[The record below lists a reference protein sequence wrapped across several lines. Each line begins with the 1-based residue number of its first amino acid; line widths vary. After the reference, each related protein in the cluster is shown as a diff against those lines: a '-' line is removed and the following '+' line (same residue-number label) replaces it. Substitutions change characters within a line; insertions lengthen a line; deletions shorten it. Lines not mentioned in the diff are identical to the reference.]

1 MSNEPRFANNPI
13 LELSFQFALDSI
25 AFVELLEGNK
35 KLVIANQYLKC
46 STSIGAN
53 GREAQGA
60 ESKQD
65 FIHKMRIAYKEAE
78 EAEYWLLLCKFAQNY
93 PYNENLL
100 TMIVSVKKLLNKI
113 ISSSKKNN
121 LLSLGW
127 FSGVVKLFLG

>member
-1 MSNEPRFANNPI
+1 MSSNQSSTSNPI

-25 AFVELLEGNK
+25 ASVEVLEENK
-35 KLVIANQYLKC
+35 KFVIANQYLKC

-53 GREAQGA
+53 VREAQGA

-93 PYNENLL
+93 PTNEDLL
-100 TMIVSVKKLLNKI
+100 ASIVSIKKLLNKI
-113 ISSSKKNN
+113 ISTSHRNT

-127 FSGVVKLFLG
+127 ISALSKLFLG